1 MIWAS
6 TLSVSDFTQYLMV
19 SVCVPG
25 AITMY
30 APFLV
35 MSVVELSRLNPV
47 PVFNVIVLD
56 ALAVGEAESPEGDN
70 V

>member
-1 MIWAS
+1 
-6 TLSVSDFTQYLMV
+6 MV